1 MRIWPALLLAP
12 LLALTEQAV
21 VYALAT
27 PTCHT
32 QRQAWL
38 HILPVAFAIVTLV
51 FTLMAWVD
59 ASRQRAIT
67 AGAAHLDVDAP
78 EVRRYFLARIAVWCG
93 ALSTL
98 VIVAVWIPQ
107 WVLSPCAA

>member
-12 LLALTEQAV
+12 LLALTEQSV

-32 QRQAWL
+32 QREAWL
-38 HILPVAFAIVTLV
+38 HIVPLTFALVTLV
-51 FTLMAWVD
+51 FTLLAR
-59 ASRQRAIT
+59 AEAARQRAL
-67 AGAAHLDVDAP
+67 AADPHPDVDLT
-78 EVRRYFLARIAVWCG
+78 ELRRYFLARIAVWCG

-98 VIVAVWIPQ
+98 VIVALWIPQ
-107 WVLSPCAA
+107 WVLSPCTA